1 MHAVIDLICT
11 CPFKF
16 EILINNE
23 FEKYHHSH
31 TNIKMDR
38 TGDRR
43 EDNGEKELNA
53 FVQSLLKQMQDRF
66 EEMSTGVVSRID
78 DMGKYYSL
86 YT

>member
-1 MHAVIDLICT
+1 
-11 CPFKF
+11 
-16 EILINNE
+16 
-23 FEKYHHSH
+23 
-31 TNIKMDR
+31 MDR

-78 DMGKYYSL
+78 DMGNSH
-86 YT
+86 TQ